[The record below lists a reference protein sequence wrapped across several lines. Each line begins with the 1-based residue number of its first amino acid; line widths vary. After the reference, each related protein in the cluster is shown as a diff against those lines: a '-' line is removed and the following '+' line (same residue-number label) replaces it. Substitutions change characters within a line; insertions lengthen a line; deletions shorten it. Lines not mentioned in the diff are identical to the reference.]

1 MRILRVCSWCGTHL
15 GWTEWEK
22 PPDLSNPITHSICSS
37 CMNKVKQ
44 EFEDNQTETI
54 NEKEME
60 K

>member
-1 MRILRVCSWCGTHL
+1 MHL

-22 PPDLSNPITHSICSS
+22 PPDLANPITHSICSS

-44 EFEDNQTETI
+44 ELEDNQTETI
-54 NEKEME
+54 NEKELQ